1 MHDDH
6 SQPGEVSARR
16 TDEIMERAILAE
28 ILVLHPT
35 QLTILELAAR
45 MDAGDDFARH
55 DAVERAIRELTR
67 DGLLHCDC
75 RRIWPSRA
83 ALRFDELLA
92 SGGVL

>member
-1 MHDDH
+1 MQDDH
-6 SQPGEVSARR
+6 SQTGELSPQR
-16 TDEIMERAILAE
+16 TDEIMERALLTE
-28 ILVLHPT
+28 ILVLHPAE
-35 QLTILELAAR
+35 LTILELAAR
-45 MDAGDDFARH
+45 MDGGEDFASD

-67 DGLLHCDC
+67 DGLLRSDC